1 MSILNKTLLGLLLT
15 AAVQSPVWAGNWDKY
30 VAIYNRFYLLDQQP
44 IGSVTCSVDVP
55 ELDKWM
61 QVVRA
66 QAAQIDGSLV
76 VSDTLSNYKITYS
89 PAKGL
94 TINDPALT
102 ITSLS
107 DSSSDNKGKLSQ
119 TIIHT
124 NETAFATLVRELD
137 SGLRSLF
144 MALQAPKPGNI
155 DIYYLD
161 ESHGVYTVSY
171 GLGGAQVTAIFNP
184 DSTEMKVS
192 AGTSVQKI
200 HLTYDKMP
208 DGKLLLIGSDDEQ
221 KGPFGTSSI
230 TDTMKYQMLANV
242 GFPAQLVAHIK
253 LTGID
258 TEQTSQLTITINSC
272 KLH

>member
-1 MSILNKTLLGLLLT
+1 MSILNKTLLGLLIT

-66 QAAQIDGSLV
+66 QAAEIDGSLV

-94 TINDPALT
+94 TINDPTLT

-107 DSSSDNKGKLSQ
+107 DSSSDDKGKLSQ

-161 ESHGVYTVSY
+161 ENHGVYTVSY
-171 GLGGAQVTAIFNP
+171 GLSGALVTAIFNP

-208 DGKLLLIGSDDEQ
+208 DGKLLLSGSDDEQ
-221 KGPFGTSSI
+221 KGPFGASSI
-230 TDTMKYQMLANV
+230 TDTMKYQMLDNV
-242 GFPAQLVAHIK
+242 EFPAQIVAHTK

-258 TEQTSQLTITINSC
+258 TEQTSKLTITINSC
-272 KLH
+272 SLH

>member
-1 MSILNKTLLGLLLT
+1 MSILNKALLGLLIT
-15 AAVQSPVWAGNWDKY
+15 AVIQSPVWAGNWDKY

-44 IGSVTCSVDVP
+44 IGSVSCSVDVP

-66 QAAQIDGSLV
+66 QAAQIDGSLL

-94 TINDPALT
+94 TINDPTLT

-107 DSSSDNKGKLSQ
+107 ASSSDDKGKLSQ

-124 NETAFATLVRELD
+124 DETAFATLVRELD

-144 MALQAPKPGNI
+144 MALQVPKPGNI

-161 ESHGVYTVSY
+161 ENHGVYTMSF
-171 GLGGAQVTAIFNP
+171 GLGGAQVTAIFNT

-192 AGTSVQKI
+192 AGTSVQNI
-200 HLTYDKMP
+200 HLTYDKMA
-208 DGKLLLIGSDDEQ
+208 DGKLLLSSSNDEQ
-221 KGPFGTSSI
+221 KGPFGASFI
-230 TDTMKYQMLANV
+230 IDTVKYQMLANV
-242 GFPAQLVAHIK
+242 EFPAQVVVHTK

-258 TEQTSQLTITINSC
+258 MEQTSQLTITINSC
-272 KLH
+272 NLH